1 MQFTNLTSI
10 DGDAAGNIYLGGG
23 KLNTGTGMDIFVMK
37 LDDDL
42 NVLWTQSY
50 NSDESNYDVANAI
63 HVDKNGNVV
72 VGGKS
77 EIEGEESN
85 YTVIKYNSS
94 GTQQWVASFNGTKN
108 GTDEVTALNS
118 DNSGNIY
125 VTGTSFNGMNKDF
138 HTIKYNTSG
147 TKQWEISH
155 NSIKNADDIPYG
167 IAKVGDMVLVCGHT
181 GDGNPS
187 NYKLVQYQELEMIVP
202 PDDELIS
209 SAYSYQANNGQIV
222 DNNGDLVPEIKY
234 ESTNG
239 FPKAY
244 FSDDKVHFVLAK
256 IDTIPTTED
265 TLYRM
270 DMSFNNNN
278 SPQVYA
284 SKRNESYANYFL
296 GGLAEPVTAVPNY
309 KQLIMNDV
317 WSGIDIVYSSNNKG
331 FKMYIICEAG
341 VDPATVSLK
350 FEGAQNLSS
359 SGNNILLET
368 AIGNIDFSRVTAYQ
382 IYSNERTPFETEPS
396 IVIDGEDLSFH
407 FENGYDY
414 LAPVVIQVDFGHLTP
429 STAQIGNIEW
439 SSFLGGNKR
448 DYIRK
453 VKTDLSTNAFYVFGD
468 TFSEF
473 FPNNTG
479 IVNERYKAGRDMFL
493 CRFKPDKNIDWTTY
507 YGGNMQD
514 ISDGFIENGTK
525 LIATGRSNSINL
537 PTPNGYGSN
546 SYHKTTLSGL
556 DLYTDGVIFVLNKTD
571 GVLLHGTY
579 FGGYFN
585 EGIHG
590 VEQFSSNAS
599 SFYIY
604 GETNSMTTTT
614 NNTTSPCPTAN
625 DNGFPLCNNGGYFQS
640 SHGGGNTDAF
650 VAQFSTSN
658 FQLLWSTYFG
668 GSGYDNFLNSTAY
681 STDIDGKLFFV
692 GATSSSNPSSSSS
705 YCSVPVNGE
714 FPLCNS
720 NSQSYFQTS
729 FQGSGN
735 GIVDGIIVQFNRS
748 NELKWSTYF
757 GGYSS
762 DWIYAVDIDNNA
774 ELHIGGNTL
783 TSTASNINCDVPT
796 NGGFPVCSTGNKY
809 FASNASPGH
818 GDAFISTFNSNNQ
831 LTWSTFLGGD
841 LGERINVIKI
851 LDKNTGNFM
860 IGGETNSTNF
870 PVSNS
875 TGSYYQ
881 YQLADVSNNSGLT
894 DGFIGYFNSNKQKK
908 WTSYYG
914 GISNPDDFFN
924 DFEFVNDI
932 DVLNNERIIVVG
944 KSDGE
949 GLSANFPLTCDL
961 SQNYCDLI
969 GEMNNNIVADGFMSI
984 INLNDIIIS
993 NVQETNES
1001 NSTLIYPNP
1010 SSHNITIENTFETIK
1025 EISVY
1030 NLVGVLMIKMS
1041 HIKEG
1046 KTTLDISSFS
1056 NGMYYLQVSDYSGKI
1071 TSAKF
1076 IKQ

>member
-155 NSIKNADDIPYG
+155 NSIKNSDDIPYG

-222 DNNGDLVPEIKY
+222 DSNGDLVPEIKY

-270 DMSFNNNN
+270 DMSFNYN
-278 SPQVYA
+278 SGPQVYA

-341 VDPATVSLK
+341 VDPSAVSLK

-359 SGNNILLET
+359 SGSNILLET

-396 IVIDGEDLSFH
+396 IVIDGEDLRFH
-407 FENGYDY
+407 FENGYDEQ
-414 LAPVVIQVDFGHLTP
+414 APVVIEISMAEAFLNTSETYSLDWSTYWGGNASDAFLDVTNDSDGNVIYCGYSKSINFPISSGNNP
-429 STAQIGNIEW
+429 STSGLFGQHAVIIKLDNEIEIEW
-439 SSFLGGNKR
+439 INFLGGN
-448 DYIRK
+448 
-453 VKTDLSTNAFYVFGD
+453 
-468 TFSEF
+468 
-473 FPNNTG
+473 
-479 IVNERYKAGRDMFL
+479 
-493 CRFKPDKNIDWTTY
+493 
-507 YGGNMQD
+507 
-514 ISDGFIENGTK
+514 
-525 LIATGRSNSINL
+525 
-537 PTPNGYGSN
+537 
-546 SYHKTTLSGL
+546 
-556 DLYTDGVIFVLNKTD
+556 
-571 GVLLHGTY
+571 
-579 FGGYFN
+579 
-585 EGIHG
+585 
-590 VEQFSSNAS
+590 
-599 SFYIY
+599 
-604 GETNSMTTTT
+604 
-614 NNTTSPCPTAN
+614 
-625 DNGFPLCNNGGYFQS
+625 
-640 SHGGGNTDAF
+640 
-650 VAQFSTSN
+650 
-658 FQLLWSTYFG
+658 
-668 GSGYDNFLNSTAY
+668 
-681 STDIDGKLFFV
+681 
-692 GATSSSNPSSSSS
+692 SSSNPNTEARSIVANPQNEIFIGGITAESNFFTEGSGIQYVDDLNLTTSNEGFLAKFNNEGQILWSTLWGLEDEEDWINDIAISNNGYLYAVGYTSSDGIDDFGSTAYYYGGYLPHGLMLMFSQ
-705 YCSVPVNGE
+705 NGE
-714 FPLCNS
+714 LIWKTGLSYSPEQLNACDVDSENNFFVLGKQPLDVYPPIFTGKIVKFNPSNNLENTSINFPFSIVTSKSSALKDIAIDS
-720 NSQSYFQTS
+720 NDEIYLVGETDFNNMSTFDNGSTDLDHFFEPNYGGAQDLFLAKMSNDLSTFYYRSYYGTDAFDFNPKLHISQNEMLYLTSNIEGYPSTSIPFPSTLSASHYINPYF
-729 FQGSGN
+729 FSGN
-735 GIVDGIIVQFNRS
+735 GGVIHAFNLDFD
-748 NELKWSTYF
+748 LKWSTYWAKAIGLTYS
-757 GGYSS
+757 GGEILNSVSS
-762 DWIYAVDIDNNA
+762 TANRLYFSGKTAGS
-774 ELHIGGNTL
+774 GGNSL
-783 TSTASNINCDVPT
+783 NQIELFDYNPSSNLDYFQPNS
-796 NGGFPVCSTGNKY
+796 GGDF
-809 FASNASPGH
+809 
-818 GDAFISTFNSNNQ
+818 DAFAGFFDLEGINPTSSKEMGNSNNSTIEIFPNPAQ
-831 LTWSTFLGGD
+831 SNFMLRIWSDKKQMANL
-841 LGERINVIKI
+841 KI
-851 LDKNTGNFM
+851 LDLK
-860 IGGETNSTNF
+860 
-870 PVSNS
+870 
-875 TGSYYQ
+875 GS
-881 YQLADVSNNSGLT
+881 
-894 DGFIGYFNSNKQKK
+894 
-908 WTSYYG
+908 
-914 GISNPDDFFN
+914 
-924 DFEFVNDI
+924 
-932 DVLNNERIIVVG
+932 
-944 KSDGE
+944 
-949 GLSANFPLTCDL
+949 
-961 SQNYCDLI
+961 
-969 GEMNNNIVADGFMSI
+969 
-984 INLNDIIIS
+984 
-993 NVQETNES
+993 
-1001 NSTLIYPNP
+1001 
-1010 SSHNITIENTFETIK
+1010 TIK
-1025 EISVY
+1025 EIKL
-1030 NLVGVLMIKMS
+1030 NLNNDFNLFPI
-1041 HIKEG
+1041 E
-1046 KTTLDISSFS
+1046 LDNVS
-1056 NGMYYLQVSDYSGKI
+1056 NGIYFIHLNSDNLNLSQKL
-1071 TSAKF
+1071 
-1076 IKQ
+1076 IKY